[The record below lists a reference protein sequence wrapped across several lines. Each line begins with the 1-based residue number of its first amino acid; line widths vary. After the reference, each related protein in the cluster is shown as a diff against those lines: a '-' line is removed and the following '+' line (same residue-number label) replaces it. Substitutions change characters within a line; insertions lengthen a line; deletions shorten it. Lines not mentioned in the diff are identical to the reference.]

1 MLPDI
6 VAPNTSPS
14 QAVPWWKIVYDFS
27 SLTESI
33 DRGLHNVMSP
43 FWTTITELL
52 IIGVLILLFYALVGL
67 FLVYAERKVCA
78 FMQNR
83 LGPNRIGPF
92 GIFQTIADLFKLLFK
107 ELIPIKNADGFLFNL
122 APFIVIIAS
131 FMAIAAIPF
140 AKGLH
145 AIDLNIGVLYVI
157 AVSAMGVIGVLLA
170 GWSSNNKYSLIGA
183 MRSGAQIVSYE
194 LSVGLSIITIV
205 ILAGS
210 MQLSEIVEAQ
220 RAGWFIFRG
229 HIPAFIA
236 FVVFLI
242 SSTAETNRGPF
253 DLAEA
258 ESELTA
264 GYHTEYSGIKFAFF
278 FLAEY
283 INMFI
288 VASIAATVFLGGWM
302 PFHVGHWDGFNH
314 VMDFIP
320 PFIWYIGK
328 TFFVIFM
335 MMWFKW
341 TFPRLRIDQL
351 LTLEWKYLIVNN
363 YKSIS
368 LNEKYNKLSEGNNT
382 RCLVAAERHESHRI
396 ILFQT
401 EYYSDSKIS

>member
-1 MLPDI
+1 MPFDI
-6 VAPNTSPS
+6 
-14 QAVPWWKIVYDFS
+14 YDFT
-27 SLTESI
+27 SLTEWI
-33 DRGLHNVMSP
+33 DTGLRGAMSP
-43 FWTTITELL
+43 FWTTVVEML
-52 IIGVLILLFYALVGL
+52 IIGVLVLLFYAVIGL

-83 LGPNRIGPF
+83 LGPNRVGPF
-92 GIFQTIADLFKLLFK
+92 GIFQTIADLVKLLLVELVPIRNADKLLF
-107 ELIPIKNADGFLFNL
+107 NV

-131 FMAIAAIPF
+131 FMAIAAVPY

-145 AIDLNIGVLYVI
+145 AIDLNIGVLYII
-157 AVSAMGVIGVLLA
+157 AVSSMGVIGVLLA

-194 LSVGLSIITIV
+194 LSVGLALITVV
-205 ILAGS
+205 ILAGT
-210 MQLSEIVEAQ
+210 MQFSEIVEAQ
-220 RAGWFIFRG
+220 RTGWFIFRG

-236 FVVFLI
+236 FIVFLI

-283 INMFI
+283 MNMFI
-288 VASIAATVFLGGWM
+288 VAAIAATVFLGGWM

-314 VMDFIP
+314 IMDFIP
-320 PFIWYIGK
+320 PFVWFLGK
-328 TFFVIFM
+328 TAFVIFM

-351 LTLEWKYLIVNN
+351 LTLEWKYLLPVN
-363 YKSIS
+363 
-368 LNEKYNKLSEGNNT
+368 
-382 RCLVAAERHESHRI
+382 LVNVLIMAFVVMMGWH
-396 ILFQT
+396 F
-401 EYYSDSKIS
+401 

>member
-1 MLPDI
+1 MLLQD
-6 VAPNTSPS
+6 TSPS
-14 QAVPWWKIVYDFS
+14 LSVPWWKVVYDFS
-27 SLTESI
+27 SLTKWI
-33 DRGLHNVMSP
+33 DSSLHNLMSP
-43 FWTTITELL
+43 FWTTITELAL
-52 IIGVLILLFYALVGL
+52 IGVLILLFYALIGL

-83 LGPNRIGPF
+83 LGPNRVGPF

-107 ELIPIKNADGFLFNL
+107 ELVPIKNADSFLFNI

-210 MQLSEIVEAQ
+210 MQLSVIVEAQ
-220 RAGWFIFRG
+220 RDGWFIFKG

-236 FVVFLI
+236 FIIFLI

-302 PFHVGHWDGFNH
+302 PFHVGSWEGFNH
-314 VMDFIP
+314 IMDFIP

-328 TFFVIFM
+328 TFFVIFL

-351 LTLEWKYLIVNN
+351 LTLEWKYLLPINLFNVL
-363 YKSIS
+363 IMAF
-368 LNEKYNKLSEGNNT
+368 
-382 RCLVAAERHESHRI
+382 LVLMGWH
-396 ILFQT
+396 F
-401 EYYSDSKIS
+401 

>member
-1 MLPDI
+1 MNFSI
-6 VAPNTSPS
+6 
-14 QAVPWWKIVYDFS
+14 YDFTS
-27 SLTESI
+27 FNQWI
-33 DRGLHNVMSP
+33 DKFLNDNLP
-43 FWTTITELL
+43 AFWAVAVEMV
-52 IIGVLILLFYALVGL
+52 IIGVAILLFYALVGL

-83 LGPNRIGPF
+83 VGPNRVGPYGF
-92 GIFQTIADLFKLLFK
+92 FQTIADFIKLMLK
-107 ELIPIKNADGFLFNL
+107 ELIYIKNADQLLFNL

-145 AIDLNIGVLYVI
+145 AIDFDIGVLYVI
-157 AVSAMGVIGVLLA
+157 AVSSLGVVGILLA

-194 LSVGLSIITIV
+194 LSVGLSLITII
-205 ILAGS
+205 ILAGT
-210 MQLSEIVEAQ
+210 MQFSEIVEGQ
-220 RAGWFIFRG
+220 RDGWFIFKG

-236 FVVFLI
+236 FIIFLI

-264 GYHTEYSGIKFAFF
+264 GFHTEYSGIKFAFF

-283 INMFI
+283 MNMFI

-302 PFHVGHWDGFNH
+302 PFHVGSWAGFNH

-320 PFIWYIGK
+320 PFVWYIGK
-328 TFFVIFM
+328 TFFVIWV

-351 LTLEWKYLIVNN
+351 LTLEWKYLLPINLVN
-363 YKSIS
+363 
-368 LNEKYNKLSEGNNT
+368 
-382 RCLVAAERHESHRI
+382 
-396 ILFQT
+396 ILIMAFVVLMGWHF
-401 EYYSDSKIS
+401 

>member
-1 MLPDI
+1 MLFDI
-6 VAPNTSPS
+6 EAFNSSSLTT
-14 QAVPWWKIVYDFS
+14 PWWKVFYDFS
-27 SLTESI
+27 SLTERI
-33 DRGLHNVMSP
+33 NTGLHNVMSP
-43 FWTTITELL
+43 FWTTITEML
-52 IIGVLILLFYALVGL
+52 IIGVLILLFYAIVGL

-83 LGPNRIGPF
+83 LGPNRVGPF
-92 GIFQTIADLFKLLFK
+92 GLFQTIADLVKLLFV
-107 ELIPIKNADGFLFNL
+107 ELIPIRNADGFLFNL
-122 APFIVIIAS
+122 APFIVIIAG
-131 FMAIAAIPF
+131 FMALSAVPF
-140 AKGLH
+140 ANGLH

-194 LSVGLSIITIV
+194 LSVGLALITIV

-210 MQLSEIVEAQ
+210 MQLSVIVEAQ
-220 RAGWFIFRG
+220 RDGWFIFKG

-236 FVVFLI
+236 FVIFLI

-283 INMFI
+283 MNMFI
-288 VASIAATVFLGGWM
+288 VASIAATVFWGGWM
-302 PFHVGHWDGFNH
+302 PFHVGSWEGFNH

-320 PFIWYIGK
+320 PFIWYLGK
-328 TFFVIFM
+328 TFFVIFL

-351 LTLEWKYLIVNN
+351 LTLEWKYLLPINLVNVL
-363 YKSIS
+363 IMAF
-368 LNEKYNKLSEGNNT
+368 
-382 RCLVAAERHESHRI
+382 LVLMGWH
-396 ILFQT
+396 F
-401 EYYSDSKIS
+401 

>member
-1 MLPDI
+1 MPFDI
-6 VAPNTSPS
+6 
-14 QAVPWWKIVYDFS
+14 YDFS
-27 SLTESI
+27 SLTEWI
-33 DRGLHNVMSP
+33 DASLRNAMSP
-43 FWTTITELL
+43 FWTTVSEML
-52 IIGVLILLFYALVGL
+52 IIGILILLFYAVVGL

-83 LGPNRIGPF
+83 LGPNRVGPF
-92 GIFQTIADLFKLLFK
+92 GIFQTIADLIKLLLV
-107 ELIPIKNADGFLFNL
+107 ELIPIKNADKLLFNL

-140 AKGLH
+140 ARGLH

-157 AVSAMGVIGVLLA
+157 AVSSMGVIGILLA

-194 LSVGLSIITIV
+194 LSVGLSLITIV

-210 MQLSEIVEAQ
+210 MQLSVIVEAQ
-220 RAGWFIFRG
+220 STGWFIFRG

-236 FVVFLI
+236 FIIFLI

-320 PFIWYIGK
+320 PFVWYIGK
-328 TFFVIFM
+328 TAFVIFM

-351 LTLEWKYLIVNN
+351 LTLEWKYLLPINLVNVLIMAFIALMGW
-363 YKSIS
+363 Y
-368 LNEKYNKLSEGNNT
+368 
-382 RCLVAAERHESHRI
+382 
-396 ILFQT
+396 F
-401 EYYSDSKIS
+401 

>member
-1 MLPDI
+1 MPFDI
-6 VAPNTSPS
+6 
-14 QAVPWWKIVYDFS
+14 YDFTS
-27 SLTESI
+27 FTEWI
-33 DRGLHNVMSP
+33 DKSLHNAMSP
-43 FWTTITELL
+43 FWTTVTELL
-52 IIGVLILLFYALVGL
+52 IIGVLILLLFALVGL

-83 LGPNRIGPF
+83 LGPNRVGPF
-92 GIFQTIADLFKLLFK
+92 GIFQTIADLIKLLFV

-131 FMAIAAIPF
+131 FMAMAAIPF

-220 RAGWFIFRG
+220 RMGWFIFRG

-236 FVVFLI
+236 FIIFLI

-302 PFHVGHWDGFNH
+302 PFHVGNWEGFNH

-328 TFFVIFM
+328 TAFVIFM

-351 LTLEWKYLIVNN
+351 LTLEWKYLLPVNLVNVLVMAFIV
-363 YKSIS
+363 
-368 LNEKYNKLSEGNNT
+368 LMGW
-382 RCLVAAERHESHRI
+382 H
-396 ILFQT
+396 F
-401 EYYSDSKIS
+401 

>member
-1 MLPDI
+1 MPFDI
-6 VAPNTSPS
+6 
-14 QAVPWWKIVYDFS
+14 YDFTS
-27 SLTESI
+27 FTEWI
-33 DRGLHNVMSP
+33 DKSLHNAMSP
-43 FWTTITELL
+43 FWTTVTEML

-83 LGPNRIGPF
+83 LGPNRVGPF
-92 GIFQTIADLFKLLFK
+92 GIFQTVADLIKLLFV

-170 GWSSNNKYSLIGA
+170 GWASNNKYSLIGA

-220 RAGWFIFRG
+220 RVGWFIFRG
-229 HIPAFIA
+229 HISAFIA
-236 FVVFLI
+236 FIVFLI

-302 PFHVGHWDGFNH
+302 PFHVGSWDGFNH
-314 VMDFIP
+314 IMDFIP
-320 PFIWYIGK
+320 PFVWYIGK

-351 LTLEWKYLIVNN
+351 LTLEWKYLLPINLVNVLIMAFIV
-363 YKSIS
+363 
-368 LNEKYNKLSEGNNT
+368 LMGW
-382 RCLVAAERHESHRI
+382 H
-396 ILFQT
+396 F
-401 EYYSDSKIS
+401 